1 MFKDYQNIWFLG
13 IGGIGMSALAR
24 YMMLQGKH
32 VSGYDRTPS
41 MLTRK
46 LTEEGVSIVFDD
58 EVALVPHEFKDAA
71 TTLVVTTPAIDSE
84 NRMLTYFQNHNFKIV
99 KRAQLLGNV
108 SKHYKTI
115 AVAGTHGKTTVS
127 TMAAHLLRHSAI
139 GCTALLGGIAK
150 GYDTNFFFSAHSPF
164 LVTEAD
170 EFDRSFLSLHPH
182 MAVISST
189 DADHLDI
196 YGKAE
201 NLIAS
206 FNAFAGQTDN
216 DGILLVKKDAAINLN
231 LLSGTKLFTYSL
243 TDSSADVHA
252 ANISYKGAFMI
263 FDLVTP
269 EAVIKKLQMEA
280 TGIINI
286 ENAVAASFIALQ
298 AGITQ
303 EELRSGLAGFKGVVR
318 RFDKQ
323 FSSREVIYIDDYAH
337 HPSEI
342 RALISSI
349 KSIYGARKITGIFQP
364 HLYSRTRDFAGEFAR
379 SLQELDEI
387 LLLDIYPAREK
398 PIENVSANTI
408 YHLIDHPRK
417 ALVHKET
424 LLEYLND
431 LEPELLLSIGAGD
444 IDKLVAPIK
453 RWLEKKYQKPSSS

>member
-24 YMMLQGKH
+24 YMMLQSKL
-32 VSGYDRTPS
+32 VSGYDRAHS
-41 MLTRK
+41 VLTSRLAK
-46 LTEEGVSIVFDD
+46 EGVSVVFDD
-58 EVALVPHEFKDAA
+58 DVALIPEEFTNAA
-71 TTLVVTTPAIDSE
+71 TTLVVTTPAISSE
-84 NRMLTYFQNHNFKIV
+84 NRMLKYFQNHNFKIV

-108 SKHYKTI
+108 SIHYKTI
-115 AVAGTHGKTTVS
+115 AVAGTHGKTTIS
-127 TMAAHLLRHSAI
+127 TMIAHLLRQSAI

-150 GYDTNFFFSAHSPF
+150 GYDTNFFFSTKSPF
-164 LVTEAD
+164 FVTEAD

-182 MAVISST
+182 MAVITST
-189 DADHLDI
+189 DADHLDV
-196 YGKAE
+196 YGQIE

-216 DGILLVKKDAAINLN
+216 DGILLVKKDAAINRN
-231 LLSGTKLFTYSL
+231 LLKEKRIFSYAL
-243 TDSSADVHA
+243 TDSSADA
-252 ANISYKGAFMI
+252 YATNIWFSSDFMV

-269 EAVIKKLQMEA
+269 EGVIKKLQMEP

-298 AGITQ
+298 SGIT
-303 EELRSGLAGFKGVVR
+303 EDELRSGLAGFKGVVR

-323 FSSREVIYIDDYAH
+323 FSSPEVIYIDDYAH
-337 HPSEI
+337 HPNEI
-342 RALISSI
+342 RALIRSI
-349 KSIYGARKITGIFQP
+349 KSIYGNRKITGIFQP
-364 HLYSRTRDFAGEFAR
+364 HLFSRTRDFAGEFAS

-408 YHLIDHPRK
+408 YQLIDHPRK

-424 LLEYLND
+424 LLEYLNG
-431 LEPELLLSIGAGD
+431 LEPELLLTIGAGD
-444 IDKLVAPIK
+444 IDKLVAPI
-453 RWLEKKYQKPSSS
+453 RNMLEKKYQKPSSS

>member
-24 YMMLQGKH
+24 YMMLQSKH
-32 VSGYDRTPS
+32 VSGYDRARS
-41 MLTRK
+41 VLTSK
-46 LTEEGVSIVFDD
+46 LTKEGVSIAFDD
-58 EVALVPHEFKDAA
+58 DVESIAEAFRNPA
-71 TTLVVTTPAIDSE
+71 TTLVVTTPAINSE

-99 KRAQLLGNV
+99 KRAQLLGVV
-108 SKHYKTI
+108 SKDYKTI
-115 AVAGTHGKTTVS
+115 ALAGTHGKTTVS

-150 GYDTNFFFSAHSPF
+150 GYDTNFFFSPQSPF

-182 MAVISST
+182 MAVITST

-206 FNAFAGQTDN
+206 FNDFAGQTDN
-216 DGILLVKKDAAINLN
+216 DGILLVKKDAAIRWN
-231 LLSGTKLFTYSL
+231 LLEEKRIFSYAL
-243 TDSSADVHA
+243 TDSSADVYA
-252 ANISYKGAFMI
+252 TNIRYSAAFMI

-269 EAVIKKLQMEA
+269 EGVIKKLQMEA

-303 EELRSGLAGFKGVVR
+303 EELRSGLADFKGVVR

-337 HPSEI
+337 HPTEI
-342 RALISSI
+342 RALIRSI
-349 KSIYGARKITGIFQP
+349 KSVYGNRKITGIFQP
-364 HLYSRTRDFAGEFAR
+364 HLYSRTRDFAVEFAH

-408 YHLIDHPRK
+408 YQLIDHPRK

-431 LEPELLLSIGAGD
+431 LEPELLLTIGAGD

-453 RWLEKKYQKPSSS
+453 RLLEKKYQKPSSS